1 MERSVEFVR
10 AVIANE
16 VPKSYTV
23 YDPLDSVIPEKLS
36 KLAKQF
42 REMGCIDAVW
52 WGHEFLAVDDGVQH
66 VCMDFVLSDGNFGV
80 VIIRSLGGIDE
91 SVSC

>member
-1 MERSVEFVR
+1 MERNVEFVR

-16 VPKSYTV
+16 VPKTCTIYE
-23 YDPLDSVIPEKLS
+23 PLDSVIPEKLS
-36 KLAKQF
+36 RLAKQF

-52 WGHEFLAVDDGVQH
+52 WGHEFLAVDDGVQY
-66 VCMDFVLSDGNFGV
+66 VCMDFMLSDGSLGV
-80 VIIRSLGGIDE
+80 VLIRLLGGLDE